1 MGARTAPALVLAS
14 GSPRRRELLSSAGIR
29 FAIVAPD
36 VEENA
41 SRALTIRELTTWNA
55 TRKALDVA
63 SQRPDAVV
71 LGADTLVA
79 LDGKIIGKPV
89 DMAEAT
95 AIIRRLRGRVHEVCT
110 AVFICSAGGNRAASF
125 HVFSR
130 VKFRDLNEREITNY
144 LAKINPLDKAGAYA
158 AQGHGAEI
166 IQEIRGSYTNVVGL
180 PMKETL
186 RALSAFGIEPVAT

>member
-14 GSPRRRELLSSAGIR
+14 GSPRRSELLSSAGIR

-180 PMKETL
+180 PMEETL
-186 RALSAFGIEPVAT
+186 RALRAFGIEPAPT

>member
-1 MGARTAPALVLAS
+1 MGARAAPALVLAS

-29 FAIVAPD
+29 FAIVAPV

-63 SQRPDAVV
+63 PQRPDAVV

>member
-55 TRKALDVA
+55 TRKALDGA

-130 VKFRDLNEREITNY
+130 VKFRELNEREITNY

-186 RALSAFGIEPVAT
+186 RALSAFGIEPAVT

>member
-1 MGARTAPALVLAS
+1 MGAQTAPALVLAS

-29 FAIVAPD
+29 FEILAPD
-36 VEENA
+36 VEENG
-41 SRALTIRELTTWNA
+41 SRVLTIRELTTWNA
-55 TRKALDVA
+55 TRKALDIA
-63 SQRPDAVV
+63 HQRPDAVV

-79 LDGKIIGKPV
+79 LEGKIIGKPA
-89 DMAEAT
+89 DMSEAT
-95 AIIRRLRGRVHEVCT
+95 TIIRRLSGRVHEVCT
-110 AVFICSAGGNRAASF
+110 AVFICSARGKQATSF

-130 VKFRDLNEREITNY
+130 VKFRDLNEREITSY

-180 PMKETL
+180 PMEETL
-186 RALSAFGIEPVAT
+186 RALRAFGIEPAPT

>member
-180 PMKETL
+180 PMEETL
-186 RALSAFGIEPVAT
+186 RALRAFGIEPATT

>member
-63 SQRPDAVV
+63 RKRPDAVV

-130 VKFRDLNEREITNY
+130 VKFRELNEREITNY

-186 RALSAFGIEPVAT
+186 RALSAFGIEPAAT

>member
-1 MGARTAPALVLAS
+1 
-14 GSPRRRELLSSAGIR
+14 
-29 FAIVAPD
+29 
-36 VEENA
+36 
-41 SRALTIRELTTWNA
+41 
-55 TRKALDVA
+55 
-63 SQRPDAVV
+63 V

-166 IQEIRGSYTNVVGL
+166 IREIRGSYTNVVGL

-186 RALSAFGIEPVAT
+186 RALSAFGIEPAAT

>member
-63 SQRPDAVV
+63 PQRPDAVV

-186 RALSAFGIEPVAT
+186 RVLRALGIEPAAT

>member
-1 MGARTAPALVLAS
+1 
-14 GSPRRRELLSSAGIR
+14 LLSSAGIR
-29 FAIVAPD
+29 FEIAAPD

-55 TRKALDVA
+55 TRKALDGA

-186 RALSAFGIEPVAT
+186 RALSAFGIEPAAT

>member
-1 MGARTAPALVLAS
+1 MAPAFVLAS

-29 FAIVAPD
+29 FEIVAPD

-41 SRALTIRELTTWNA
+41 SHALTIRELTTWNA
-55 TRKALDVA
+55 TRKALDV
-63 SQRPDAVV
+63 SRQRPDAVV

-79 LDGKIIGKPV
+79 LDGKIIGKPA
-89 DMAEAT
+89 DIADAT
-95 AIIRRLRGRVHEVCT
+95 AIIRRLSGRVHEVCT
-110 AVFICSAGGNRAASF
+110 AVFICSAGGRQTTSF

-130 VKFRDLNEREITNY
+130 VKFRKLNERKIASY

-166 IQEIRGSYTNVVGL
+166 IQEIHGSYTNVVGL
-180 PMKETL
+180 PMQETL
-186 RALSAFGIEPVAT
+186 HALRAFGIEPAT

>member
-130 VKFRDLNEREITNY
+130 VKFRDLNEREITSY

-186 RALSAFGIEPVAT
+186 RALRAFGIEPVAT

>member
-29 FAIVAPD
+29 FEIAAPD

-95 AIIRRLRGRVHEVCT
+95 AIIRRLRDRVHEVCT
-110 AVFICSAGGNRAASF
+110 AVFICWAGGNRVASF

-130 VKFRDLNEREITNY
+130 VKFRDLNEREISNY

-166 IQEIRGSYTNVVGL
+166 IREIRGSYTNVVGL

-186 RALSAFGIEPVAT
+186 RALSAFGIEPAAT

>member
-1 MGARTAPALVLAS
+1 MGARTVPALVLAS

-29 FAIVAPD
+29 FEILLPE

-41 SRALTIRELTTWNA
+41 SCVLTIRELTTWNA

-63 SQRPDAVV
+63 HQRPDAVV

-79 LDGKIIGKPV
+79 LDGKIIGKPA

-95 AIIRRLRGRVHEVCT
+95 AIIRRLSGRTHEVCT
-110 AVFICSAGGNRAASF
+110 AVFICSAEANRATSF
-125 HVFSR
+125 HVFSH
-130 VKFRDLNEREITNY
+130 VKFRELSEQEIAAY
-144 LAKINPLDKAGAYA
+144 LVKINPLDKAGAYA

-166 IQEIRGSYTNVVGL
+166 IEIGGSYTNVVGL

-186 RALSAFGIEPVAT
+186 RALRAFGIEPAAT